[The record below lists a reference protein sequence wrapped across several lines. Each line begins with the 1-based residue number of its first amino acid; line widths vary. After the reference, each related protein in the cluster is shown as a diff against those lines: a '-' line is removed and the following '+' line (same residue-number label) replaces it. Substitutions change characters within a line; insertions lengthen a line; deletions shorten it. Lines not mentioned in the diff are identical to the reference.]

1 MISYVYLYVPITQDS
16 FLFPQVNKDDSLDI
30 SDDTDYIT
38 QIPILLIIV
47 GVFVLLLGVVGTI
60 GAIFA
65 GTIGGRI
72 ILGLVSCHVH
82 VYVLFVTQQN

>member
-16 FLFPQVNKDDSLDI
+16 FLFPQVNKDDSLGI
-30 SDDTDYIT
+30 SDTDHIT
-38 QIPILLIIV
+38 QIPILLIVV

>member
-1 MISYVYLYVPITQDS
+1 MCISALYVPTAQES
-16 FLFPQVNKDDSLDI
+16 FLFPQVNKDDYLDI
-30 SDDTDYIT
+30 SSNTEQIT
-38 QIPILLIIV
+38 QIPILLIVV

-72 ILGLVSCHVH
+72 ILGLVSCHMH
-82 VYVLFVTQQN
+82 VCVCVLF